1 MTYIRRNSFV
11 FLFFTMVLILSFY
24 SAFSHNN
31 DEAHMLQLK
40 IEQGDTL
47 WTLADEYSGDIP
59 HHEWIDEIMRE
70 NDLNA
75 PVITAG
81 QTLEIPE
88 GQFDYDSGG
97 NFNLA
102 SDSE

>member
-1 MTYIRRNSFV
+1 MTYIRKNSFV
-11 FLFFTMVLILSFY
+11 FLFFSLVLILSFY

-31 DEAHMLQLK
+31 EQAHMIQLK

-47 WTLADEYSGDIP
+47 WTLADEYSGNIP
-59 HHEWIDEIMRE
+59 RHEWIDEIMKE
-70 NDLNA
+70 NKLTA

-81 QTLEIPE
+81 QTLKIPDE
-88 GQFDYDSGG
+88 QLDFAPDG
-97 NFNLA
+97 NIKLA